1 MLHTVQLFLSIGL
14 LVTAI
19 FFSLLAASGLFGL
32 YLRFIDRLPTGKA
45 DILTLLRNL
54 RNALALYLAAYLAY
68 LLPFPMLLPALV
80 FLVIAW
86 QLLRIRQLLASIRRN
101 DAARGKRTLLSD

>member
-1 MLHTVQLFLSIGL
+1 MLDTVQLFLSIGL
-14 LVTAI
+14 LMAAI
-19 FFSLLAASGLFGL
+19 FFSLLTASGLFGL

-68 LLPFPMLLPALV
+68 QLPLPLLLPALV

-86 QLLRIRQLLASIRRN
+86 QLIRIRHLLASIQRN
-101 DAARGKRTLLSD
+101 DAAR